1 MCLAIP
7 CKILE
12 IKELGSLRAGPRAVR
27 RDRAP
32 SVPQFVPDA
41 QAGDYLMVHVGFAIS
56 RVDRFEAEHTYQ
68 LLQENLGDC
77 VVTVT
82 SPSL

>member
-7 CKILE
+7 GKILE
-12 IKELGSLRAGPRAVR
+12 IRELGSLRAGRVQLGGIER
-27 RDRAP
+27 
-32 SVPQFVPDA
+32 QGCLGFVPNA
-41 QAGDYLMVHVGFAIS
+41 QAGDYVMVHVGFDIS